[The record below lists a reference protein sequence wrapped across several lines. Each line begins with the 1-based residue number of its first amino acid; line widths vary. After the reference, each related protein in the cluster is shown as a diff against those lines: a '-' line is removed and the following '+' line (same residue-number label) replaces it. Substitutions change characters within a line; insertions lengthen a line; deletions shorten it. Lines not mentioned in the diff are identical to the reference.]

1 LGCSRRVSDLGA
13 SQLILSA
20 ISAHRLPRRRICA
33 CKPEARAVSTQALF
47 RNARTVAAATREA
60 LQSETR
66 VVRNSKSLIHTCLPR
81 MSRGL
86 KKRAPRARGLLAT
99 RALQQH
105 RERPGSRP
113 GSRPLGLR
121 RDSNRGRDRK
131 RLLFNAEDRGKR
143 IDSKKEK
150 DK

>member
-1 LGCSRRVSDLGA
+1 LGSSRRVSDLGA

-20 ISAHRLPRRRICA
+20 IPAHRLPRRRIRA

-66 VVRNSKSLIHTCLPR
+66 IVRNSKSLIHTCLPR

-86 KKRAPRARGLLAT
+86 KKARASRTRPPCHARAAAAQRET
-99 RALQQH
+99 RVKT
-105 RERPGSRP
+105 RVKTSGSSTRQ
-113 GSRPLGLR
+113 
-121 RDSNRGRDRK
+121 
-131 RLLFNAEDRGKR
+131 
-143 IDSKKEK
+143 
-150 DK
+150 